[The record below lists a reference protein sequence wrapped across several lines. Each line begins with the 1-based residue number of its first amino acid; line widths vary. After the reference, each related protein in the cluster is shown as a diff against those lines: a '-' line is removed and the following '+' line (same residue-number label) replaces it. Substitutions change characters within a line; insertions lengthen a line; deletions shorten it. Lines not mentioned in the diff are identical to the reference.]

1 MLKAHKQESNSLQTD
16 PLMIQTTP
24 FNSKPVQ
31 IPPLKNPEF
40 QSHEREHFLNI
51 QPKNQRRRRFE
62 DLVLDDQHL
71 LPT

>member
-1 MLKAHKQESNSLQTD
+1 
-16 PLMIQTTP
+16 MIQTTP